1 MQYRNLQ
8 KTSKALPRQMGIIPM
23 VDDSETSEWPQ
34 VIPEN
39 HQVSVSDRMVSVDN
53 KRLVQHNINTDT
65 VTLVLDG
72 EWDGLKPVLILGEG
86 EKKVRLEW
94 LGEPIVIPSS
104 VAEETGTVAVSV
116 VGLDTEGLTRLVT
129 VRAPSIFEVVAS
141 GEYFGDIPP
150 DEQPDLLVKIIDAA
164 DDAHEAADEARE
176 ASKDIKDPIAV
187 GNGAPS
193 GDMNSSMYLD
203 IETYDL
209 YNRV

>member
-8 KTSKALPRQMGIIPM
+8 KTSKALPRQMGIIHM
-23 VDDSETSEWPQ
+23 VNDSETSEGLQ

-94 LGEPIVIPSS
+94 FGKPIVIPSS

-150 DEQPDLLVKIIDAA
+150 DEQPDLLAKIIDAA

-209 YNRV
+209 YKRV